1 MAYKFR
7 CSACSHTFTSNVRR
21 ASCPRSH
28 CYSGQA
34 PTFLEEVLDIAVDV
48 AVAYVAADIVT
59 SVASS
64 VVESLFD
71 W

>member
-1 MAYKFR
+1 MAYRIR
-7 CSACSHTFTSNVRR
+7 CNSCNHVFTSQYRS
-21 ASCPRSH
+21 ASCPRR
-28 CYSGQA
+28 CYGSSS
-34 PTFLEEVLDIAVDV
+34 TSVLSDIAELAVDV
-48 AVAYVAADIVT
+48 AVAYVAADIVS

>member
-1 MAYKFR
+1 MAYKLKCNSCSHVFVAQYK
-7 CSACSHTFTSNVRR
+7 SAC
-21 ASCPRSH
+21 CPRRCHGS
-28 CYSGQA
+28 SSISFIA
-34 PTFLEEVLDIAVDV
+34 DVVDVAVDV

-64 VVESLFD
+64 VIESLFD